1 MDDIRRPGAP
11 VTGQPSVSRQPQMPQ
26 QPRSTTPPVPL
37 GQPAPPR
44 PIAPLDIEP
53 IPPTIEKPR
62 RKKRWPWALLAI
74 LVIIASTVAG
84 GWLWYQSQLQAVNPQ
99 AQDRVRVTIE
109 SGTGPSMIA
118 QQLKDASLIRSTE
131 VFGLYTRITGTQNT
145 LQAGTYHLSQS
156 ETLPEIV
163 NHLTSGNVD
172 SFDIT
177 FLPGATLAENR
188 KAFIAAGFNEN
199 EVDTALAATYTH
211 PLLESKPATADL
223 EGYIYGETYRVSS
236 GATVGDVLKTSFD
249 EYWKVVEQNNLV
261 AGFEA
266 QGLNLYQG
274 LTLASIIQREAIGGD
289 EPQIAQVFYTRLAMD
304 MPLGSDVT
312 YQYIADKT
320 GVPRS
325 TDLDSPYN
333 TRVKQGLPPGPIAT
347 PGVAALKAV
356 ASPASGDYVFFL
368 SGDDDVTYYART
380 LEEHEA
386 NIRNHCTEKC
396 QIL

>member
-11 VTGQPSVSRQPQMPQ
+11 VTAQPSVSRQPQMPQ
-26 QPRSTTPPVPL
+26 QPRPTTSPVPL

-44 PIAPLDIEP
+44 PITPLDIEP
-53 IPPTIEKPR
+53 IPPTTEKPR
-62 RKKRWPWALLAI
+62 HKKRWPRALLAI

-236 GATVGDVLKTSFD
+236 GATVGDILKTSFD